1 MDEPILRRYQSAEGA
16 ESYSKKFQKHWNE
29 RLNDTFERRLVQR
42 LLNEVSRN
50 DRPHRA
56 LDMPCGY
63 GRLYPLLAEA
73 SAEVVECDWSH
84 PMLLRARES
93 QSRMPT
99 GGARRH
105 VRAEAG
111 RLPFPDR
118 SFDLVLSVRLCHH
131 IRSHEERLAYVREL
145 MRVSAGWVIFTYFDT
160 RSLKNRLRELRR
172 LVSRKRPKWTLDRS
186 DVEEL
191 ASREGFRVVKST
203 PLSRFFSGHRYTLL
217 RRE

>member
-29 RLNDTFERRLVQR
+29 RLNNTFERRLVQR

-105 VRAEAG
+105 VNRRAGHRQMIACA
-111 RLPFPDR
+111 RAVVISR
-118 SFDLVLSVRLCHH
+118 AKTK
-131 IRSHEERLAYVREL
+131 IERLLNDNCRGHKCSRGRTRCLAEL
-145 MRVSAGWVIFTYFDT
+145 G
-160 RSLKNRLRELRR
+160 
-172 LVSRKRPKWTLDRS
+172 
-186 DVEEL
+186 
-191 ASREGFRVVKST
+191 
-203 PLSRFFSGHRYTLL
+203 
-217 RRE
+217 